1 MSTQPIIALVDCNNF
16 YVSCE
21 RLFRP
26 DLWDKPVAVLS
37 NLDGCLIS
45 RSKEVKSLLIP
56 MAIPVFKVA
65 HLVKKTPHPFVFR
78 KLPVIWRYIIQDHV
92 VVGNILAP
100 YRNLL
105 DR

>member
-1 MSTQPIIALVDCNNF
+1 MSTQPLIALVDCNNF

-65 HLVKKTPHPFVFR
+65 HLVKKH
-78 KLPVIWRYIIQDHV
+78 
-92 VVGNILAP
+92 
-100 YRNLL
+100 
-105 DR
+105 